1 MLFLNEPGKK
11 VKAIGSV
18 IFIIGIVIALLVL
31 IASLLFEE
39 PLLGFLAAVL
49 IVFLFWLSALSMVL
63 IGQMGQDLQK
73 QTELLEKIARE
84 AKSDEKTENVLT

>member
-11 VKAIGSV
+11 VKAIGAV

-39 PLLGFLAAVL
+39 PLLGFLAAAL

-84 AKSDEKTENVLT
+84 AKSDEKSENVLT

>member
-11 VKAIGSV
+11 VKAIGAV
-18 IFIIGIVIALLVL
+18 IFLIGIVIALLVL
-31 IASLLFEE
+31 IASLFFDEALI
-39 PLLGFLAAVL
+39 GFLAALL

-63 IGQMGQDLQK
+63 IGQMGQDLQR
-73 QTELLEKIARE
+73 QTQLLERIARE